1 MTISRLSASRLTQG
15 LPAFQ
20 SMWDQDNVA
29 AGALVPIQRVV
40 ALGTSATMG
49 FTNIPQTFRD
59 LKLIVNGRSQW
70 PTFTT
75 YSVYVNGVGSTGWS
89 QTYFTLINTTASAAK
104 TTQSSPTFGLAF
116 VTGHAATTTG
126 VFSSSEIDIFNY
138 SATNTFKS
146 AIGRSS
152 LEEGTTG
159 RVEYHLG
166 TWANNAAITSV
177 EVSTNGNWEGGSTA
191 TLYGIKAGL

>member
-1 MTISRLSASRLTQG
+1 
-15 LPAFQ
+15 
-20 SMWDQDNVA
+20 MWDQDNVA
-29 AGALVPIQRVV
+29 AGALVPIQRIV
-40 ALGTSATMG
+40 APGNSPNMI
-49 FTNIPQTFRD
+49 FSNIPQTFRD

-89 QTYFTLINTTASAAK
+89 QTYFTLIDATASAAK
-104 TTQSSPTFGLAF
+104 TTQSGPTYGLAL
-116 VTGHAATTTG
+116 VTGHAATTAG
-126 VFSSSEIDIFNY
+126 IFSSSEVDIFNY

-146 AIGRSS
+146 AIGRNS

-159 RVEYHLG
+159 RIEYHLG

-177 EVSTNGNWEGGSTA
+177 EVSTNGNWVGGSTA